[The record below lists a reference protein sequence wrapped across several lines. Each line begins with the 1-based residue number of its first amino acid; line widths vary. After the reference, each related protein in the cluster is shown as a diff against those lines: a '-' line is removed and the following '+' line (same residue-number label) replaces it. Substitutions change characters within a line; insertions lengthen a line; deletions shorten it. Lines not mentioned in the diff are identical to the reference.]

1 MKNRVL
7 PEPDPPTTRTFLFL
21 AYFGIFGLLLM
32 VILSDC
38 DRITLFANT
47 GSSNGSISACLPHLA
62 EPYSSLCRNF
72 LAFFPF
78 RYTAN
83 AVFSSFSAFFGYGDL
98 LYELNHFCDESSVFL
113 FRHFYMPQFKS
124 NS

>member
-47 GSSNGSISACLPHLA
+47 GSSNGSISACLPH
-62 EPYSSLCRNF
+62 E
-72 LAFFPF
+72 AFCQ
-78 RYTAN
+78 
-83 AVFSSFSAFFGYGDL
+83 V
-98 LYELNHFCDESSVFL
+98 L
-113 FRHFYMPQFKS
+113 FRVIDAT
-124 NS
+124 

>member
-47 GSSNGSISACLPHLA
+47 GSYKMKTDPLPFHRNRIVLFCLPFESPSCFRSAVSTLLKHYNYISTLTVPDLHSTVPIA
-62 EPYSSLCRNF
+62 E
-72 LAFFPF
+72 
-78 RYTAN
+78 
-83 AVFSSFSAFFGYGDL
+83 
-98 LYELNHFCDESSVFL
+98 
-113 FRHFYMPQFKS
+113 
-124 NS
+124 